1 MFIVVYRWKLK
12 EGMEDRFRQGW
23 RAATEAISQR
33 YGSLGSRLHKADDG
47 AWVAYA
53 QWPDKERWEAMRGG
67 SPADVPGFDLMR
79 ESIDGSTKTASPL
92 FCMTVTDDYLKPA
105 AEQAD

>member
-23 RAATEAISQR
+23 RAATEAISQK

-47 AWVAYA
+47 TWVAYA
-53 QWPDKERWEAMRGG
+53 QWPDKERWEAMRDGP
-67 SPADVPGFDLMR
+67 PADVPGFDLMR
-79 ESIDGSTKTASPL
+79 ESIDDSAKTASPL
-92 FCMTVTDDYLKPA
+92 FRMTVTDDYLKPA
-105 AEQAD
+105 AEPAD